1 MLPKLRL
8 EGDVVSNCVAEV
20 PVPVRDIEICA
31 GEPFVLSVM
40 EPFDEVA
47 EVGANTALKFS
58 VPPAATVLE
67 VDTPE
72 TLNPDPL
79 TFTCENVNV
88 ALPEFFSVIT
98 SELLLPTTTL
108 PKETLVGLAE
118 PNACRPVPLK
128 LIVAAD
134 PGALLVIEM
143 FPAKLP
149 SDVGANVTEKI
160 ALAPALM
167 LSGASVI
174 E

>member
-40 EPFDEVA
+40 
-47 EVGANTALKFS
+47 
-58 VPPAATVLE
+58 E